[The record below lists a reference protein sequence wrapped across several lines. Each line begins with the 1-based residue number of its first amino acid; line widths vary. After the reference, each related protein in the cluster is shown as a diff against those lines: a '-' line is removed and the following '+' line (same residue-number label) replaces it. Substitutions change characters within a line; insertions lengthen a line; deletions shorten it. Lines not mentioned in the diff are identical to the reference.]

1 MNIVLVDNDIPILRS
16 LELILRKHGHNV
28 IAFKDPKQALFHFV
42 RNNDTEA
49 LIVDYSMPLMNGD
62 ELLHTLKSEIPKGCR
77 IILIS
82 ADCNLESI
90 IDFEALGISTYLNK
104 PVEFSE
110 LEHALSA

>member
-1 MNIVLVDNDIPILRS
+1 MNIVLVDNDFPILRS
-16 LELILRKHGHNV
+16 LELVLRRHGHNV
-28 IAFKDPKQALFHFV
+28 FAFQDPRRALFHFV

-62 ELLHTLKSEIPKGCR
+62 ELLHLLKKEIPEHCR

-82 ADCNLESI
+82 AQCNLQNL
-90 IDFEALGISTYLNK
+90 IDLEALGVSSYLKK
-104 PVEFSE
+104 PVEINE